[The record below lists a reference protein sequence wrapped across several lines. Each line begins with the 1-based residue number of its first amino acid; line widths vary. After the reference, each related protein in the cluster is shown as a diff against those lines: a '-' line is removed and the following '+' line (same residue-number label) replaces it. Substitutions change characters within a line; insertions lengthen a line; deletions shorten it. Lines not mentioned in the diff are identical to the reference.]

1 VAQLSEQKSVKK
13 RARRNIAVTT
23 TPGEEE
29 AAALHWMNTG
39 EETSLQ
45 GSKLEEAVTALRAHL
60 QQDSEGVTRCG
71 ICSHCMDGRGC
82 IRAANRRALREGNRG
97 AQWAEEA
104 NGLVGRMFEV
114 RVCYAAY

>member
-13 RARRNIAVTT
+13 RPRRNIAVTT